1 MAQPQPQAT
10 PRAFSPP
17 QHSPSPAPSQ
27 SGYALPPNK
36 RVRTDGPPSQPGS
49 PYPQSPYAAS
59 PAAAA
64 TPPMN
69 AASPT
74 FSSTPPVSAGPA
86 TTPYVNGTA
95 STGLS
100 LPSGRGAS
108 TPPVMTKP
116 STPTPAPLY
125 TNAIMAPITATAPSP
140 APALNV
146 MGPPQRPAE
155 RPTKD
160 YEYDVT
166 DSLAG
171 TGIDLRAEEQY
182 MSELYSNALDTSTD
196 ARTGFAQYPPGGKG
210 SFYGA
215 GPANQPVGS
224 AAVQSQE
231 QLAAKAAEQAW
242 AESSMRLAH
251 QRIQELN
258 DPFLLV
264 AMLHKRAEKVAREHN
279 LSLNLDMKNNGAGKM
294 RAPEQF
300 PVPAVTVRTKPGPD
314 STVVETTG
322 SFVPHDSYLVDQ
334 LALMSI
340 ATKHRIRELVEEA
353 DIIAVN
359 RQKTAHGEVPSEW
372 APAAAPMNIE
382 VLEPMDDGAGGAASP
397 KRSSDDANLG
407 EEAAPATKKLV
418 RISSTM
424 TVSMRDR
431 ARQEREWEE
440 ARLRKRQRR
449 KDGGGGGSGADAG
462 GTNSR
467 AGSVAPGSSGS
478 TAPEPEKAM
487 TKKEMKKNQAL
498 KAAEANS
505 HANQNLTSSMFAGL
519 GGKGG
524 LFGKKKT
531 GRTYDWMNVGRSG
544 SGTNTPSRGTPGPKG
559 PNGTTGSSTASA
571 NHSLTNEGRNR
582 LGTWREDR
590 DKGKNIQ
597 LRDWVTVLERDG
609 RESKALSAAYVQLDT
624 SHPK

>member
-17 QHSPSPAPSQ
+17 QHAPSPAPPQ
-27 SGYALPPNK
+27 AAYTLPPNK
-36 RVRTDGPPSQPGS
+36 RVRTDGPPPSQPAS
-49 PYPQSPYAAS
+49 PYPPSPYAAS
-59 PAAAA
+59 PAAA

-69 AASPT
+69 VASPS
-74 FSSTPPVSAGPA
+74 FSSTPPVA
-86 TTPYVNGTA
+86 PYTNGNTA
-95 STGLS
+95 AGLS
-100 LPSGRGAS
+100 LPGARGPS
-108 TPPVMTKP
+108 TPPVVV
-116 STPTPAPLY
+116 TPQPAPAAAPIY
-125 TNAIMAPITATAPSP
+125 TTATMAPIPATAPPPPMP
-140 APALNV
+140 AANA

-182 MSELYSNALDTSTD
+182 MSELFSNALDTSTD
-196 ARTGFAQYPPGGKG
+196 ARTGFAHYPPGGKG

-215 GPANQPVGS
+215 GPANQPYGS
-224 AAVQSQE
+224 AASQNQE

-242 AESSMRLAH
+242 VESSMRLAV
-251 QRIQELN
+251 QKTQEVS

-264 AMLHKRAEKVAREHN
+264 ALLHRRAEKIAREHN
-279 LSLNLDMKNNGAGKM
+279 IGLNLEMKNAGQGKM
-294 RAPEQF
+294 RPPEQF
-300 PVPAVTVRTKPGPD
+300 PVPTVTVRTKPGPD
-314 STVVETTG
+314 ATLVETTG
-322 SFVPHDSYLVDQ
+322 SFIPHDCCLADQ

-340 ATKHRIRELVEEA
+340 ATKQRVRELVEEA
-353 DIIAVN
+353 NTVAIN
-359 RQKTAHGEVPSEW
+359 RQKTAHGEVPEEW
-372 APAAAPMNIE
+372 ASAAAPMNME
-382 VLEPMDDGAGGAASP
+382 NLDPMDWAGEGSP
-397 KRSSDDANLG
+397 RSSKRSSGDANLG
-407 EEAAPATKKLV
+407 DEAAPPAKKLP
-418 RISSTM
+418 RISSIM

-449 KDGGGGGSGADAG
+449 KEGGADAG
-462 GTNSR
+462 ATNSR
-467 AGSVAPGSSGS
+467 AGSVAPGTPGS
-478 TAPEPEKAM
+478 MAPESEKTM
-487 TKKEMKKNQAL
+487 TKKEMKKSQAL

-531 GRTYDWMNVGRSG
+531 GKTYDWMNVGRTG
-544 SGTNTPSRGTPGPKG
+544 GGGTSTSSRATPGPKG
-559 PNGTTGSSTASA
+559 PNGTATGSVAA
-571 NHSLTNEGRNR
+571 GHSLTTEGRNR

-590 DKGKNIQ
+590 DKGKMIQ

-609 RESKALSAAYVQLDT
+609 REAKALSCAYVRLDT
-624 SHPK
+624 AYPK